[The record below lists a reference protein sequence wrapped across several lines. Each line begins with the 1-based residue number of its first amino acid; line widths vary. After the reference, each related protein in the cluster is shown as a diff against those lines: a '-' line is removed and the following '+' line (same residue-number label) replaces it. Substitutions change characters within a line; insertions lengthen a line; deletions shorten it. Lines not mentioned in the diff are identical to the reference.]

1 MEASTT
7 LADHDRC
14 GAANPRG
21 AGTTRAAGRDGAAD
35 VVVAGARAAG
45 PQGAANAVAAGAR
58 AARPD
63 GAASAAGGFAAG
75 VRAVAPIAVAV
86 VPFGAS
92 FGILA
97 RDAGM
102 GVLAPIVMSLTTFA
116 GSAQFAVA
124 SVLGS
129 DGAVAAAIVAAVL
142 LNLRYLAIG
151 VSVAPAL
158 RGSPARRVAEA
169 QLAVDESWAVAHRN
183 GRVDRGR
190 LLGAGTVLMACWL
203 AGTVAGVLGGSALGE
218 PADYGLDAMFPALF
232 LALLAGQ
239 LDGRRARVAA
249 LSGGLIA
256 LALTPLLPPG
266 LPIVA
271 ATLGAAIALTVRHV
285 TAPTGAEA
293 RS

>member
-1 MEASTT
+1 MEAGTIM
-7 LADHDRC
+7 AD
-14 GAANPRG
+14 AALRRQVPSSF
-21 AGTTRAAGRDGAAD
+21 
-35 VVVAGARAAG
+35 
-45 PQGAANAVAAGAR
+45 AAGAR
-58 AARPD
+58 AA
-63 GAASAAGGFAAG
+63 
-75 VRAVAPIAVAV
+75 APIAIAV
-86 VPFGAS
+86 FAFGAS

-102 GVLAPIVMSLTTFA
+102 GIAAPILMSLTTFA

-129 DGAVAAAIVAAVL
+129 GGAVAAAIVAAVL

-158 RGSPARRVAEA
+158 RGSVFRRVAEA
-169 QLAVDESWAVAHRN
+169 QLAVDESWAVAQRD

-190 LLGAGTVLMACWL
+190 LLGAGCVLGTFWL
-203 AGTVAGVLGGSALGE
+203 SGTVAGVIGGSALGD

-232 LALLAGQ
+232 LALLVGQ
-239 LDGRRARVAA
+239 LDSRRARVAA

-256 LALTPLLPPG
+256 LVLTPVVPPG

-271 ATLGAAIALTVRHV
+271 AALGAVVALAVR
-285 TAPTGAEA
+285 AEA
-293 RS
+293 VAS